1 MTDLIDKA
9 QESADYLLQQEIA
22 KRCRFEGESE
32 KECIECG
39 EEIPERRR
47 ALGGVKFCI
56 ECQTKIERN
65 RR

>member
-22 KRCRFEGESE
+22 NRCRFEGESE
-32 KECIECG
+32 K
-39 EEIPERRR
+39 ERRR

-56 ECQTKIERN
+56 ECQTKLERK

>member
-32 KECIECG
+32 KNVLNVVKRYQSAAVHLVG
-39 EEIPERRR
+39 LNS
-47 ALGGVKFCI
+47 ALNVKP
-56 ECQTKIERN
+56 R
-65 RR
+65 

>member
-9 QESADYLLQQEIA
+9 QESADYCSKKIA
-22 KRCRFEGESE
+22 NRCRFEGESE

-47 ALGGVKFCI
+47 AWWG
-56 ECQTKIERN
+56 
-65 RR
+65 

>member
-47 ALGGVKFCI
+47 ALGGVKSALNV
-56 ECQTKIERN
+56 KPR
-65 RR
+65 